1 MFLFSSLSIVLS
13 LCNMFCMRY
22 FLIQELTVGS
32 GWGGYLV
39 RSHLS
44 CKAVFLLYILALKN
58 VGRSRRLK
66 NGAFNKHSKE
76 LKV

>member
-32 GWGGYLV
+32 GG
-39 RSHLS
+39 LS
-44 CKAVFLLYILALKN
+44 
-58 VGRSRRLK
+58 G
-66 NGAFNKHSKE
+66 
-76 LKV
+76 KVTSQLQSSFSIVHFGLEKCRKKQEVKKRCL